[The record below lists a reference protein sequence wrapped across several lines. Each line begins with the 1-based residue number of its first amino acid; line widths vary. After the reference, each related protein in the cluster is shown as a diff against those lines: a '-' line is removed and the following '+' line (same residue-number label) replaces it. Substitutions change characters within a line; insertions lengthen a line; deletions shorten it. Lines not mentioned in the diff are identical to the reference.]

1 MRRYYFAKNF
11 IKNHLDAVCGFLA
24 VFGLLLSLCPVQ
36 ACADIY
42 QWTDATG
49 SIHFSDKK
57 PADRP
62 AEQMN
67 PRVNSFAG
75 IVVEPPPPTSTEKPK
90 TAPKKVVMYS
100 TQRCGYCKQAR
111 AYFKKAGIAYRDYDI
126 DESESARREYDRVG
140 GRGVPLIFIGKTR
153 MTGFSEERF
162 KSIYQK

>member
-1 MRRYYFAKNF
+1 MRRYYFIKKV
-11 IKNHLDAVCGFLA
+11 IKNRFEAVCGFLA
-24 VFGLLLSLCPVQ
+24 VFGLLLYLCPLP
-36 ACADIY
+36 AGADIY
-42 QWTDATG
+42 QWTDASG

-62 AEQMN
+62 VEQMN

-75 IVVEPPPPTSTEKPK
+75 IVVEPPPTSTEKPQHR
-90 TAPKKVVMYS
+90 PKKVVMYS

-126 DESESARREYDRVG
+126 DESESARRAYDRAG
-140 GRGVPLIFIGKTR
+140 GRGVPLIFIGDTR